1 MLKRTCTYF
10 EGNGNFR
17 FHKLSF
23 VSAKHFHFLAAIFS
37 LYIFKLSGV
46 SATSEDASRQSANIK
61 ISYSNNLSSHFPHQ
75 LAPQQYVVYCNTWKM
90 SIWAKFLLLASNGIN
105 NSPFPKF
112 IAVEIFYFL
121 IFYTLSP
128 PPHTHMKKRK
138 NSTRF
143 FHFFC
148 ILFSTKLCQHTI
160 STHFT
165 HERLLAD
172 KRKVFP
178 WNMMKILNSFSS
190 SHPHIF
196 FLSFFSFYELV
207 TL

>member
-10 EGNGNFR
+10 QGNGNFR

-121 IFYTLSP
+121 IFYTFSP
-128 PPHTHMKKRK
+128 IHRHTWKKGK
-138 NSTRF
+138 
-143 FHFFC
+143 
-148 ILFSTKLCQHTI
+148 IQLAFS
-160 STHFT
+160 
-165 HERLLAD
+165 
-172 KRKVFP
+172 
-178 WNMMKILNSFSS
+178 
-190 SHPHIF
+190 IF
-196 FLSFFSFYELV
+196 FVFSFQLSFANIQSPLTSLTNDCWLIKEKYFHEIWWKY
-207 TL
+207 

>member
-10 EGNGNFR
+10 QGNGNFR

-37 LYIFKLSGV
+37 PYIFKLSGV

-75 LAPQQYVVYCNTWKM
+75 LAPQQYVVYCDTWKM

-112 IAVEIFYFL
+112 IAVEIF
-121 IFYTLSP
+121 IFSFFTLSP
-128 PPHTHMKKRK
+128 P
-138 NSTRF
+138 ST
-143 FHFFC
+143 
-148 ILFSTKLCQHTI
+148 
-160 STHFT
+160 STHEKKEKFNS
-165 HERLLAD
+165 L
-172 KRKVFP
+172 FP
-178 WNMMKILNSFSS
+178 
-190 SHPHIF
+190 F
-196 FLSFFSFYELV
+196 FLYSFFN
-207 TL
+207 